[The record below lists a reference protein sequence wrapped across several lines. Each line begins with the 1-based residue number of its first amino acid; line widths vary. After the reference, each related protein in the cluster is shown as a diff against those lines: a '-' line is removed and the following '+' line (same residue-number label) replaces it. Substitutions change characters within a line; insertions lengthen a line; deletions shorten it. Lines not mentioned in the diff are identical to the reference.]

1 MHETGARL
9 THDIKNLLQSLNNL
23 CFMAQSA
30 GEDKAGQFNLL
41 LQRQLPQITVRLQ
54 QTLEKL
60 QAPAQPYGESSV
72 GSRETARRW
81 WAALQQRYA
90 RNGIE
95 FVAPVLDAS
104 AQVPLA
110 LYDSV
115 ADNLLHNALI
125 KRQSESGLT
134 IRVSLSSEASVLSV
148 TDSGSPV
155 REWVLR
161 GLLHAPVPS
170 ENGLGIGLYHAARQ
184 AENHGYELRLAANEN
199 GNVCFELRQ
208 AE

>member
-1 MHETGARL
+1 MAFSPAGATGLHYVAKQREQELKQVSYLRAVHETGARL
-9 THDIKNLLQSLNNL
+9 THDIKNLLQSLSNL

-72 GSRETARRW
+72 GSREAARRW
-81 WAALQQRYA
+81 WAALQQLCPQRYRIRGPCA
-90 RNGIE
+90 RR
-95 FVAPVLDAS
+95 L
-104 AQVPLA
+104 QHRYRWR
-110 LYDSV
+110 YDSV

-134 IRVSLSSEASVLSV
+134 IRVSLSSKATCS
-148 TDSGSPV
+148 
-155 REWVLR
+155 
-161 GLLHAPVPS
+161 A
-170 ENGLGIGLYHAARQ
+170 
-184 AENHGYELRLAANEN
+184 
-199 GNVCFELRQ
+199 
-208 AE
+208 

>member
-1 MHETGARL
+1 M
-9 THDIKNLLQSLNNL
+9 LNNL
-23 CFMAQSA
+23 CFMVQSA

-60 QAPAQPYGESSV
+60 QAPAQPCDESSV

-95 FVAPVLDAS
+95 LVAPVLDAS

-110 LYDSV
+110 SSRS
-115 ADNLLHNALI
+115 I
-125 KRQSESGLT
+125 ST
-134 IRVSLSSEASVLSV
+134 TSLFCHSFTSSV
-148 TDSGSPV
+148 TGTDSPLS
-155 REWVLR
+155 LTSAT
-161 GLLHAPVPS
+161 LLT
-170 ENGLGIGLYHAARQ
+170 
-184 AENHGYELRLAANEN
+184 
-199 GNVCFELRQ
+199 
-208 AE
+208 